1 MKERVEYID
10 VARGIAMLLVIL
22 GHCNQTVDCTLNRFI
37 LSFHMPLFF
46 FLSGIFA
53 TTTTKG
59 IKNLMGGGKVK
70 SKEYSYTTDITLSYW
85 WNQTNNHSCYP
96 A

>member
-22 GHCNQTVDCTLNRFI
+22 GHCHQTVDCTLNRFI

-46 FLSGIFA
+46 FYLA
-53 TTTTKG
+53 Y
-59 IKNLMGGGKVK
+59 LLRPLLKV
-70 SKEYSYTTDITLSYW
+70 
-85 WNQTNNHSCYP
+85 
-96 A
+96 

>member
-59 IKNLMGGGKVK
+59 TKNLMGGGKVK
-70 SKEYSYTTDITLSYW
+70 SKEHSYTTDVTLSYW

>member
-37 LSFHMPLFF
+37 LSFHMSLFF

-53 TTTTKG
+53 TTTTKS
-59 IKNLMGGGKVK
+59 IKNLMGG
-70 SKEYSYTTDITLSYW
+70 LSQKQRVFLYHRYYFVLLVES
-85 WNQTNNHSCYP
+85 NQ
-96 A
+96 

>member
-1 MKERVEYID
+1 MMLFPNLRELTIDCLNYENNLMKERVEYID

-22 GHCNQTVDCTLNRFI
+22 GHCHQTVDCTLNRFI

-59 IKNLMGGGKVK
+59 AKNLMGG
-70 SKEYSYTTDITLSYW
+70 
-85 WNQTNNHSCYP
+85 
-96 A
+96 